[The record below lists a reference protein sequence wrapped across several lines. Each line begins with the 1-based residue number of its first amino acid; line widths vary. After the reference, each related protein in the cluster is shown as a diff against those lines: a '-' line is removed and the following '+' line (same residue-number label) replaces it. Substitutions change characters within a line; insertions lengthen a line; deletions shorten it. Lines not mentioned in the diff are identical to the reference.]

1 MTTIFKEKQYY
12 KFSLYGFLKNL
23 RFFEAFFMLF
33 LSHKGLT
40 YTQIGVLYAV
50 REIFIN
56 VFEIPS
62 GIIADTYGR
71 KKALITSFVAYII
84 SFYLFFLATDFWW
97 FLIAFIFYGIGDA
110 FRSGTHKAMIMSY
123 LKLNNWENQKIN
135 YYGHTRSWSQK
146 GSAISSLIAGVIVFY
161 GGTYQNIFLFSIVPY
176 LLNLF
181 LILSYPKEL
190 DLVKHKKDKQRMNL
204 TFKSFFTIIKQ
215 PKVLK
220 IISSSAIHSAYLKAI
235 KDYIQLLM
243 LNAILI
249 FPLLMDGDLTKRNG
263 LFIGILYFIIYLLNA
278 KASKL
283 ASKIKGQNAKIA
295 KITLLIGLF
304 FGLISGLFF
313 EYHYWIF
320 SLIAFIGIYIVENL
334 RKPVLTGYVSDNVPN
349 DVFTSVLSA
358 QSLLKTIL
366 TAIFAI
372 VFGVLA
378 DKFDIGLALLILS
391 ISLIVFMSILFFNK
405 KSKA

>member
-378 DKFDIGLALLILS
+378 DKFDIGLALLIL
-391 ISLIVFMSILFFNK
+391 
-405 KSKA
+405 